1 MNYAILYQGIK
12 SALGNMLS
20 KSANPAAL
28 AERLRRQAGQLATQF
43 APGTDSEQVIELVER
58 AIAEV
63 VQSLP
68 ARRLN

>member
-1 MNYAILYQGIK
+1 
-12 SALGNMLS
+12 LS